1 MSKFYKACSMH
12 ACMREGDRVGG
23 AADWVKG
30 TTLFGATSLKA
41 PGFLKF

>member
-1 MSKFYKACSMH
+1 MSRFYKACSMH
-12 ACMREGDRVGG
+12 ACMREGDRVRG

-41 PGFLKF
+41 PGFLTF